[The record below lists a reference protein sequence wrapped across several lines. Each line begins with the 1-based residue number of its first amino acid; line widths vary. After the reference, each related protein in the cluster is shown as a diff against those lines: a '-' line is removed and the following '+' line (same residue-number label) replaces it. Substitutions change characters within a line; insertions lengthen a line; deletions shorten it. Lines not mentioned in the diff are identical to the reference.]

1 MPLQR
6 TRYSDYV
13 QIFIPT
19 KDNHGDPLDP
29 QEVLHWRELVE
40 EVFRQHVPG
49 FYVSPYYTIQGNFRS
64 AEGSWIQEHNYV
76 IKTYASREACQ
87 SLIQALE
94 EEVIEPLGMALRQ
107 ESIGVESSIEG
118 LVLYEIQP

>member
-6 TRYSDYV
+6 TRYTDYV
-13 QIFIPT
+13 QLFLPT
-19 KDNHGDPLDP
+19 KDNLGNPLDP
-29 QEVLHWRELVE
+29 GVVQHWRERVE
-40 EVFRQHVPG
+40 EVFRSHVPG

-76 IKTYASREACQ
+76 IKTYASKEACQ
-87 SLIQALE
+87 SLIRALE
-94 EEVIEPLGMALRQ
+94 EKVIEALGLALRQ
-107 ESIGVESSIEG
+107 ESIGLESSIEG

>member
-6 TRYSDYV
+6 TRYTDYV
-13 QIFIPT
+13 QIFLPT
-19 KDNHGDPLDP
+19 KNNLGDHLDP
-29 QEVLHWRELVE
+29 QKVQHWRVRVE
-40 EVFRQHVPG
+40 EVFRSHVPG

-64 AEGSWIQEHNYV
+64 TEGSWIQEHNYV
-76 IKTYASREACQ
+76 IKTYAPKGACQ

-94 EEVIEPLGMALRQ
+94 EEIIEAMGVALRQ